1 MQREEYDERMNRLEG
16 RLHQSAMQNTHA
28 AFRLDDVERKAAK
41 VGTLEERIDAN
52 RDYADNRIDAM
63 GERVDMATELAFGAN
78 AKNAK

>member
-1 MQREEYDERMNRLEG
+1 MSRLES
-16 RLHQSAMQNTHA
+16 RLAIHNGEAGV
-28 AFRLDDVERKAAK
+28 RLSLMERKAAK
-41 VGTLEERIDAN
+41 VDTLEKRINEN